1 MSTPPPS
8 AEPSRSLTPAAL
20 AALRGL
26 SLRAARVVDGVLQG
40 LHRSPHHGAS
50 IEFAEH
56 KAYAPGDDLRHLDWK
71 VYARSDRDVIRK
83 FEQETN
89 LQATL
94 VIDASASMDYGA
106 DGMLT
111 KYAYASVFAVAAA
124 QVLLRQQDA
133 VALVRF
139 ADQVAETLPP
149 RARATQAAQ
158 LLATLEQGEVRGGT
172 DLQTALHHVLGTQR
186 RRGLV
191 LIFSDFFGDHGLTS
205 ASVRQLTGRGHEVT
219 MFSVLDGDELTLP
232 FEEMTLFEGME
243 TRGRLL
249 VEPPLVRAAY
259 LAQLARHRAAVRA
272 LALDAGAHHVELD
285 TRVPPADALRAWLND
300 RRARGPRGR

>member
-1 MSTPPPS
+1 MATPPTLPT
-8 AEPSRSLTPAAL
+8 PTPAAL
-20 AALRGL
+20 ASLRGL
-26 SLRAARVVDGVLQG
+26 SLRAERVVDGILQG

-94 VIDASASMDYGA
+94 VIDASASMAYGA

-111 KYAYASVFAVAAA
+111 KHDYASVFAVAVA

-139 ADQVAETLPP
+139 ADKVAETLPP
-149 RARATQAAQ
+149 RARATHLAQ
-158 LLATLEQGEVRGGT
+158 LIATLERGEVRGET
-172 DLQTALHHVLGTQR
+172 DLQAALHHVLGTQR
-186 RRGLV
+186 RRGIV
-191 LIFSDFFGDHGLTS
+191 LIFSDFFGSHGMTS

-219 MFSVLDGDELTLP
+219 LFSVLDGDELTLP
-232 FEEMTLFEGME
+232 FGEMTLFEGME
-243 TRGRLL
+243 TKARLL
-249 VEPPLVRAAY
+249 VEPALVRPAY
-259 LAQLARHRAAVRA
+259 LAQLERHRAAVRA
-272 LALDAGAHHVELD
+272 LALDAGADHVELD
-285 TRVPPADALRAWLND
+285 TRTPPADAIRAWLND
-300 RRARGPRGR
+300 RRARGPRRR